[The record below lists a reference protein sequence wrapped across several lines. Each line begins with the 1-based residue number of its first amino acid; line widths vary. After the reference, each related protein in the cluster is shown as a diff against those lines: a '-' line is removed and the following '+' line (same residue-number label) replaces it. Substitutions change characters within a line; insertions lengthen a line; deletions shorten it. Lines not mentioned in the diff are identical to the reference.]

1 MLWSVYN
8 DGKLHPFYNYLQLA
22 QASSWITL
30 VILGLQ
36 IAYNIR
42 KGLQML
48 TDDDDTDNES
58 SLGSDDDSFRE
69 GSYKNH
75 EYNEE
80 TGSIRFHIKQRK
92 ESERSDEEFLL
103 PL

>member
-1 MLWSVYN
+1 M
-8 DGKLHPFYNYLQLA
+8 
-22 QASSWITL
+22 
-30 VILGLQ
+30 ILGLQ
-36 IAYNIR
+36 IAYNIW

-48 TDDDDTDNES
+48 TDNDDTDNES
-58 SLGSDDDSFRE
+58 SLGSDDDLFRE

-80 TGSIRFHIKQRK
+80 TGSIRFHFKRRK

>member
-1 MLWSVYN
+1 
-8 DGKLHPFYNYLQLA
+8 
-22 QASSWITL
+22 
-30 VILGLQ
+30 
-36 IAYNIR
+36 
-42 KGLQML
+42 ML

-80 TGSIRFHIKQRK
+80 TGSIRFHIKRRK

-103 PL
+103 PLWFIFNFLFVCPLQMPPIRKRDLLLVSLCPVHSTVCSEMLTQI